1 MITNTYMKHNSDFSD
16 KDRKTSRRDKIKNKR
31 SKPRYDAD
39 DFSPKDINN
48 QIKKKKE
55 DFQDEEWED
64 WDRYYNH

>member
-1 MITNTYMKHNSDFSD
+1 MKHNNDFSD
-16 KDRKTSRRDKIKNKR
+16 KDRKSSRREKIKNKR
-31 SKPRYDAD
+31 NKHSYDNE